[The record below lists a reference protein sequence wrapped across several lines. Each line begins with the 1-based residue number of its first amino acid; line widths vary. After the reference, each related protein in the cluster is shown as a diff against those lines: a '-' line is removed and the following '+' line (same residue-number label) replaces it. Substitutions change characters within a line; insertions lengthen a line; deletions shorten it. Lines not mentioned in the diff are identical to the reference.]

1 MKKISQKQPSNVNL
15 QFKLL
20 SVIGIIII
28 VAGHCYSGGFS
39 LAYEWFPI
47 YSFQLTMFAF
57 ISGYFYKQ
65 KNEDGVLSYI
75 WKRFT
80 RLVIPAYLWNIA
92 YGLFALL
99 LTYCGYTFLPKVNLY
114 NLFVMPFIDGEA
126 LKFNLGSWFVYPLFC
141 VCVINVLFRK
151 LLKALKIS
159 NEYLI
164 MTVYL
169 AVGMVSVWACIE
181 HPQVKDGAMLLVFR
195 TLFFLPGFGMG
206 YFYKEKL
213 ENHDKMSNTAY
224 FTILFSVQLMLIQ
237 FCKDLAYTPSGCSGY
252 KNGFVIPYIT
262 SITGIAFWLRV
273 TKILTPTIKNWKL
286 VRLIGD
292 NTYSIM
298 IHHFLGFMCV
308 KWIFCLMSMAGSVFS
323 DFNVESLK
331 SAFWYYYLPNGKTQ
345 FAVVYV
351 LAGIFIPILIKHICD
366 LCAKGVKRVFVK
378 NKETGK
384 TAVKLQKRKK
394 ELVSVK

>member
-1 MKKISQKQPSNVNL
+1 MSKIAQRQTSSVNL

-20 SVIGIIII
+20 SAIGIIII

-57 ISGYFYKQ
+57 ISGYFYKT
-65 KNEDGVLSYI
+65 KNEDNIFSYI
-75 WKRFT
+75 WKRFK

-151 LLKALKIS
+151 LLKSLKIS
-159 NEYLI
+159 NEYVI
-164 MTVYL
+164 MAFYL

-181 HPQVKDGAMLLVFR
+181 YPQVKDDAMLLVFR

-213 ENHDKMSNTAY
+213 EKHDKMSNTAY
-224 FTILFSVQLMLIQ
+224 FAILFSIQLMLIL
-237 FCKDLAYTPSGCSGY
+237 FCEDLAYTPSGCTGF
-252 KNGFVIPYIT
+252 KNGFIIPYVT

-273 TKILTPTIKNWKL
+273 TKILTPVVKSWKL
-286 VRLIGD
+286 IRLIAD

-308 KWIFCLMSMAGSVFS
+308 KWVFCLISMAGNLFS
-323 DFNVESLK
+323 DFRVDSLK
-331 SAFWYYYLPNGKTQ
+331 SGFWYFYLPNGKTQ

-351 LAGIFIPILIKHICD
+351 LAGIFIPILIKYICD
-366 LCAKGVKRVFVK
+366 LCAKGVKQLFEKKKVA
-378 NKETGK
+378 NK
-384 TAVKLQKRKK
+384 TASKTQAKNDKAN
-394 ELVSVK
+394 